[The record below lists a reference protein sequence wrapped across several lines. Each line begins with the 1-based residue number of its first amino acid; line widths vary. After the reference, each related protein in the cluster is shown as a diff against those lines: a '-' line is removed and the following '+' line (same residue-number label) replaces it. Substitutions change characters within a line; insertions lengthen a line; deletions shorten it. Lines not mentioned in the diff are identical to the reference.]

1 MNECPDKA
9 ELGKRLRTLRKRAG
23 FRSAKAFAEYA
34 GFTTTGY
41 AEFEQGRSRLT
52 YEKAWK
58 IADALGISLDELGG
72 REWPPSGAVA
82 DPRRQS
88 MLDSY
93 DALTEDGKTLA
104 SEMVAS
110 VARDPL
116 RRADAAG
123 AGSAG
128 PVAAQDREDVRETA

>member
-1 MNECPDKA
+1 MEIHLQ
-9 ELGKRLRTLRKRAG
+9 EIRKR
-23 FRSAKAFAEYA
+23 RKLS
-34 GFTTTGY
+34 
-41 AEFEQGRSRLT
+41 QGDV
-52 YEKAWK
+52 
-58 IADALGISLDELGG
+58 ADALGVKVRTYGSWERGEAMLNLEQAFNCAVVLGCTIDEIAGLD
-72 REWPPSGAVA
+72 RERLRSP

-128 PVAAQDREDVRETA
+128 PRPEENSEKLRETA

>member
-1 MNECPDKA
+1 MEIHLK
-9 ELGKRLRTLRKRAG
+9 ELRRRAGLSQDEIASRLGIKKSRYGTWERGERMLSLKQAYDCALVLDCTIDEIAGLDRERLR
-23 FRSAKAFAEYA
+23 S
-34 GFTTTGY
+34 
-41 AEFEQGRSRLT
+41 S
-52 YEKAWK
+52 
-58 IADALGISLDELGG
+58 
-72 REWPPSGAVA
+72 
-82 DPRRQS
+82 DPRRRAIIE
-88 MLDSY
+88 SY

>member
-1 MNECPDKA
+1 MEIHLQ
-9 ELGKRLRTLRKRAG
+9 EIRKR
-23 FRSAKAFAEYA
+23 RKLS
-34 GFTTTGY
+34 
-41 AEFEQGRSRLT
+41 QGDV
-52 YEKAWK
+52 
-58 IADALGISLDELGG
+58 ADALGVKVRTYGSWERGEAMLNLEQAFNCAVVLGCTIDEIAGLD
-72 REWPPSGAVA
+72 RERLRSS
-82 DPRRQS
+82 DPRRRA
-88 MLDSY
+88 MIESY

-128 PVAAQDREDVRETA
+128 PRPEEDSEELIA

>member
-1 MNECPDKA
+1 MLSLKQAYDCA
-9 ELGKRLRTLRKRAG
+9 LVLGCTIDEIAGLDRERLR
-23 FRSAKAFAEYA
+23 S
-34 GFTTTGY
+34 
-41 AEFEQGRSRLT
+41 S
-52 YEKAWK
+52 
-58 IADALGISLDELGG
+58 
-72 REWPPSGAVA
+72 
-82 DPRRQS
+82 DPRRRA
-88 MLDSY
+88 MIESY

-128 PVAAQDREDVRETA
+128 PRPEEDSEELIA

>member
-1 MNECPDKA
+1 MEIHLQ
-9 ELGKRLRTLRKRAG
+9 EIRKR
-23 FRSAKAFAEYA
+23 RKLS
-34 GFTTTGY
+34 
-41 AEFEQGRSRLT
+41 QGDV
-52 YEKAWK
+52 
-58 IADALGISLDELGG
+58 ADALGVKVRTYGSWERGEAMLSLKQAYDCAIVLGCTIDEIAGLD
-72 REWPPSGAVA
+72 RERLRSPA
-82 DPRRQS
+82 PRRQS

-128 PVAAQDREDVRETA
+128 SRPAQDRADVRETA

>member
-1 MNECPDKA
+1 MEIHLQ
-9 ELGKRLRTLRKRAG
+9 EIRKR
-23 FRSAKAFAEYA
+23 RKLS
-34 GFTTTGY
+34 
-41 AEFEQGRSRLT
+41 QGDV
-52 YEKAWK
+52 
-58 IADALGISLDELGG
+58 ADALGVKVRTYGSWERGEAMLSLKQAYDCALVLGCTIDEIAGLD
-72 REWPPSGAVA
+72 RERLRSS
-82 DPRRQS
+82 DPRRRA
-88 MLDSY
+88 MIESY

-128 PVAAQDREDVRETA
+128 PRPEEDSEELIA

>member
-1 MNECPDKA
+1 MEIHLR
-9 ELGKRLRTLRKRAG
+9 ELRRRAGLSQDEIAARLGIKKSRYGTWERGERMPSLKQAYDCAIVLGCTIDEIAGLDRERLR
-23 FRSAKAFAEYA
+23 S
-34 GFTTTGY
+34 
-41 AEFEQGRSRLT
+41 
-52 YEKAWK
+52 
-58 IADALGISLDELGG
+58 
-72 REWPPSGAVA
+72 P

-93 DALTEDGKTLA
+93 DALTEDGKVLA

-116 RRADAAG
+116 RRANAAG

-128 PVAAQDREDVRETA
+128 SVPAQDSERLSA

>member
-1 MNECPDKA
+1 MEIHLQ
-9 ELGKRLRTLRKRAG
+9 EIRKR
-23 FRSAKAFAEYA
+23 RKLS
-34 GFTTTGY
+34 
-41 AEFEQGRSRLT
+41 QGDV
-52 YEKAWK
+52 
-58 IADALGISLDELGG
+58 ADALGVKVRTYGSWERGEAMLNLEQAFNCAVVLGCTIDEIAGLD
-72 REWPPSGAVA
+72 RERLRSP

>member
-1 MNECPDKA
+1 MEIHLK
-9 ELGKRLRTLRKRAG
+9 ELRRRAGLSQDEIASRLGIKKSRYGTWERGERMLSLKQAYDCALVLGCTIDEIAGLDRERLR
-23 FRSAKAFAEYA
+23 S
-34 GFTTTGY
+34 
-41 AEFEQGRSRLT
+41 
-52 YEKAWK
+52 
-58 IADALGISLDELGG
+58 
-72 REWPPSGAVA
+72 P

-93 DALTEDGKTLA
+93 DALTDDGKTLA

-128 PVAAQDREDVRETA
+128 SRPAPDRADVRETA